1 MKKLWI
7 ISIFVGLAAL
17 AGMAFG
23 QDVVLKKVH
32 HRGSVF
38 PGFIEILEQPY
49 SFGDL
54 GEVRLLG
61 EDKIETLV
69 NIDEIVKLYRYE
81 DSKKK
86 DYASMMHI
94 RSQKHPIL
102 VRAEYDDIVSMIK
115 RASSH
120 K

>member
-1 MKKLWI
+1 MGKFIL
-7 ISIFVGLAAL
+7 SILVLCAL
-17 AGMAFG
+17 GTSLLFA
-23 QDVVLKKVH
+23 QDVVLKKVN
-32 HRGSVF
+32 HRGAVF

-49 SFGDL
+49 RLGDL
-54 GEVRLLG
+54 GEVRLIG
-61 EDKIETLV
+61 EDRVETLV
-69 NIDEIVKLYRYE
+69 NIDEIVKLYRFE

-94 RSQKHPIL
+94 RSQKNPIL

-115 RASSH
+115 KASSH